1 MSLLSQIGLKP
12 KSRVVDDGAQT
23 FARRLAQR
31 LESGLFDD
39 AEQIVASSVADNRE
53 RLVYGLAACEG
64 TVPLVVGWAQARPQ
78 SAWAQVALGASLIV
92 TGWEIRGGSYAE
104 DVDEAAWQ
112 PFLSQLAAAEEPLER
127 AMRLDNRLAEPY
139 AWRLHAGISQD
150 IDRSLLT
157 QWFQAA
163 LARDPQHGP
172 AHLKYFVASTEKWG
186 GSHAEMFAFARK
198 SAGQAK
204 AGSLIHALVPAAFN
218 EYALATRDKGFASLR
233 TPANAREVSEA
244 LHVWLGA
251 RPGQLDEKL
260 ERVSGGFAPWC
271 LNEFA
276 AACYLCGAD
285 AEARLLLQAL
295 RGEIMPTPWAWI
307 SSGVRERANP
317 AFVYDRVCKEL
328 KVVY

>member
-1 MSLLSQIGLKP
+1 MSLLTQLGFKP
-12 KSRVVDDGAQT
+12 KSRVCNDGAQT
-23 FARRLAQR
+23 FARRLVQR

-39 AEQIVASSVADNRE
+39 AEQIIAGSAADNRE
-53 RLVYGLAACEG
+53 RLVYGLAATEG
-64 TVPLVVGWAQARPQ
+64 SVPLVVAWVQARPQ
-78 SAWAQVALGASLIV
+78 SAWAQIALGAGLIV

-127 AMRLDNRLAEPY
+127 AMRLDDRLAEPY
-139 AWRLHAGISQD
+139 VWRIHAGLSQD
-150 IDRSLLT
+150 IDRALLS
-157 QWFQAA
+157 QWFEAA
-163 LARDPQHGP
+163 LARDPLHGP
-172 AHLKYFVASTEKWG
+172 AHLKYFVSQTEKWG
-186 GSHAEMFAFARK
+186 GSHQEMFTFARQC
-198 SAGQAK
+198 SSQAK
-204 AGSLIHALVPAAFN
+204 AGSLLHALIPAAFN
-218 EYALATRDKGFASLR
+218 EYALATRDKGFAALR

-251 RPGQLDEKL
+251 RPGQVDEKL

-285 AEARLLLQAL
+285 AEARILLQAL
-295 RGEIMPTPWAWI
+295 RGEITPTPWAWLV
-307 SSGVRERANP
+307 SGVRERANP

-328 KVVY
+328 KVAY